1 VIGGGLF
8 NTNSGNAGT
17 IGGGQNNTIGNA
29 FQPTVGGG
37 YGNTASANYA
47 TVAGG
52 NANTAS
58 GTFAT
63 VPGGEFNQAKGN
75 YSFAA
80 GDNAQ
85 ALNQGAFVWA
95 DSQGTTFAS
104 TANDQASFRCQG
116 GVRFT
121 SGSGSANQTVSWTP
135 GTGSWS
141 FSSDRNLKD
150 RFEAVDAESV
160 LAKVAQLP
168 IVEWSYQG
176 YPQRHIGAMAQDFH
190 GLFPLNDNDKALNEA
205 DLHGVALAAIKGLN
219 QKVEEQLKTKD
230 AEIGE
235 LKQRLEKLEQAL
247 NQKIG
252 GGK

>member
-1 VIGGGLF
+1 VAGGNG
-8 NTNSGNAGT
+8 NNAVTNYA
-17 IGGGQNNTIGNA
+17 
-29 FQPTVGGG
+29 TVGGG
-37 YGNTASANYA
+37 YGNIASAEYA
-47 TVAGG
+47 TVGGG
-52 NANTAS
+52 NENIAKGNGGATVSGGFNNTAD
-58 GTFAT
+58 GFFAT
-63 VPGGEFNQAKGN
+63 VPGGY
-75 YSFAA
+75 YSVAAADYSLAA
-80 GDNAQ
+80 GFDAHANH
-85 ALNQGAFVWA
+85 QGAFVWA
-95 DSQGTTFAS
+95 DSQGSAFAS
-104 TANDQASFRCQG
+104 TANDQASFRCRG

-190 GLFPLNDNDKALNEA
+190 GLFPLNDNDKALIEA